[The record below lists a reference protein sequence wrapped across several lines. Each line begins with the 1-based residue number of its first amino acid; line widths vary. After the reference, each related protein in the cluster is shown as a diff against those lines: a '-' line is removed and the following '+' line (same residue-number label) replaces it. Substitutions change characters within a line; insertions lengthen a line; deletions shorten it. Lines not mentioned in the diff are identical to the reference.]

1 MNIQTLTPN
10 KIISHTERQEAI
22 NRLQFFPGN
31 RYKYTPSDRYMTKY
45 GEYLLKRKVEN
56 LKEKFKH

>member
-31 RYKYTPSDRYMTKY
+31 RYKYTPSDKYLTAYTRYK
-45 GEYLLKRKVEN
+45 LKVK
-56 LKEKFKH
+56 